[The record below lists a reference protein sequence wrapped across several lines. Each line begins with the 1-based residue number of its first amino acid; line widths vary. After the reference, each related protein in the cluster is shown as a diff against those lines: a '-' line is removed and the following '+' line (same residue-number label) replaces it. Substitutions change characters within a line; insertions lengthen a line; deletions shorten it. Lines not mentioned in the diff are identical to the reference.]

1 MRLMQTYLSAATL
14 VVFLAGPTW
23 GDTPSPT
30 PEPSAMWEC
39 PQADG
44 SAIYTNKEGDGCR
57 AMMLKPLSVVPSLEN
72 MATMPRIMTA
82 AAPHYQVPPYQD
94 RTNQYKAPPYDRT
107 DREWDASVPDWARD
121 WYANN
126 TSSGSGRAEVC
137 GMYKE
142 WLTLVQKTR
151 GGFWFGSDSSYG
163 GDLSGRNQR
172 GPSYSFYD
180 NARWMAL
187 SRMFGTGFVPVGC
200 P

>member
-1 MRLMQTYLSAATL
+1 MRLMQTFLSAAAL

-72 MATMPRIMTA
+72 MSTMPRIMTA

-94 RTNQYKAPPYDRT
+94 HTPGIKGQYDPG
-107 DREWDASVPDWARD
+107 WARD
-121 WYANN
+121 WHANN
-126 TSSGSGRAEVC
+126 ASSGSGRAEVC